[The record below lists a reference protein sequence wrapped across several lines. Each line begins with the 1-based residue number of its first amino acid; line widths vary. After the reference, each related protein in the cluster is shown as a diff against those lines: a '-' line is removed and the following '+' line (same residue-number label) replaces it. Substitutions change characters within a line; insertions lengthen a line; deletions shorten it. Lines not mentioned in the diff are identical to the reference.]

1 MVNAES
7 GLHDLLYKDSDN
19 DYTENSGSDLK
30 DPVAGHVHGESGIAH
45 KGGQGIVGD
54 PHKERIC
61 TGDDRIGGV
70 AHLGSDIAADHTGHR
85 MLSNT
90 HEGHG
95 SQGRYHNAG
104 GVGGQVSDDADE
116 HAYIGDQ
123 GSGNIFHGA
132 S

>member
-70 AHLGSDIAADHTGHR
+70 AHLGSADHTGHR